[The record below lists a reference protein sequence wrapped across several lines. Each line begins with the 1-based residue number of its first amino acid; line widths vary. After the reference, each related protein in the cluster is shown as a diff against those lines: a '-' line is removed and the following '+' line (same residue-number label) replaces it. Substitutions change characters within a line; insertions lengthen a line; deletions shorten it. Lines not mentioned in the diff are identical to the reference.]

1 MHQPRTFTSAAHAGA
16 PATPFRKIFVPW
28 RLFVGLGL
36 VVLGIIVLVGI
47 FVFSERIS
55 LRTLLIGP
63 FLVLLGGAL
72 MWASRAQGC
81 VTCKT
86 PLEETSTVFPLELMS
101 HVQQAV
107 AWVAQGNVDGLLQL
121 QGAALASTPRMAA
134 VIVAYCPACRSVA
147 ELTSATNVRLPNG
160 ASTHEG
166 VSSKVALVGAGVGR
180 VLDMIGQRNTAL
192 THAMYG
198 GPVPQ

>member
-1 MHQPRTFTSAAHAGA
+1 MHQPPTFTSAAHAGA

-28 RLFVGLGL
+28 RLFAGLGL
-36 VVLGIIVLVGI
+36 VVLGVVVLVGI
-47 FVFSERIS
+47 FVFAERVSI
-55 LRTLLIGP
+55 RTLLIGP
-63 FLVLLGGAL
+63 FFVVLGGGL

-86 PLEETSTVFPLELMS
+86 PLEETSTVFPLEMMS

-107 AWVAQGNVDGLLQL
+107 ALAGQGNVDGLLHL

-134 VIVAYCPACRSVA
+134 MIISYCPACQSVA
-147 ELTSATNVRLPNG
+147 ELRSATNVRLPNG
-160 ASTHEG
+160 ASTHEE
-166 VSSKVALVGAGVGR
+166 VSPKVALVGPGVGR

-198 GPVPQ
+198 GPLPQ